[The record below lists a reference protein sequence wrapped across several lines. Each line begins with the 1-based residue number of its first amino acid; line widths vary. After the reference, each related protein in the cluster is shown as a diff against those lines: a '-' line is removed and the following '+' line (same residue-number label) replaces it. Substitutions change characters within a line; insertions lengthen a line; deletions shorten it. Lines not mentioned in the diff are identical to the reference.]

1 MRPVSAPVV
10 RPVGRGGDGVTPVLE
25 TVAVLALIAI
35 LGALAVVDAVRFE
48 LARRRM
54 GRVGRRGLR

>member
-1 MRPVSAPVV
+1 M
-10 RPVGRGGDGVTPVLE
+10 TPVLE